1 MLQFKSVS
9 GIRLLD
15 RLRSQIFLKIY
26 HNYQKSMQY
35 EERLAKRYY
44 TSQIPS
50 YGERLRGEVCIANT
64 LESRERGKMKT

>member
-1 MLQFKSVS
+1 MVTNKISCYYQSKRIMLQFKSVS

-35 EERLAKRYY
+35 EE
-44 TSQIPS
+44 
-50 YGERLRGEVCIANT
+50 
-64 LESRERGKMKT
+64 